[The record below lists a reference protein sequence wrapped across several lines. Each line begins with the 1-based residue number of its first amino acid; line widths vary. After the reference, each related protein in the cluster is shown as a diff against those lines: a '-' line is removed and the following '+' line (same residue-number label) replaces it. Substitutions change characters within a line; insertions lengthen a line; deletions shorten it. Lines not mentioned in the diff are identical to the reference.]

1 MTITVIAL
9 LAALFFTVAVLYS
22 SVGHA
27 GASGYIAAMSL
38 VSMSVPEIRPTA
50 LALNLV
56 VGAIGLY
63 RFSHAG
69 HVAWRAV
76 LPLVLASAPMAWAGA
91 RLKLPPGVHELALAA
106 VLVVAALGL
115 LRSASGALNTDNGLV
130 PRVPWIPGAVTGA
143 AIGLVSGIT
152 GTGGAIFLTPL
163 LLWLR
168 WKLFLNSGSA
178 TQRWVSVFVALA
190 LFLAFSPLW
199 AGGAVLAWFGVQKYG
214 APAVTIA
221 FALCQIVWLWMGV
234 VSGALGRTFELDKFL
249 RFPIPPRSVFVIN
262 VVASLLEPVCLMT
275 VPTLVAVALA
285 VADHNGVAA
294 GLLTAF
300 AGLLLSRIGSEFVER
315 FDRHKGASDARRA
328 FKAAGFADDFVPAPA
343 TLTSAGCD
351 ALASRVP
358 GFGSPETGGTSPV
371 PGVPAFGNTVP
382 CCRLP
387 VLGCF
392 AEAASAAGGVDSATA
407 GGNSMGGLEGG
418 GVSNTPS

>member
-69 HVAWRAV
+69 HVAWRVV

-168 WKLFLNSGSA
+168 WAPTRDASGISVAFVWFNSLLGLA
-178 TQRWVSVFVALA
+178 GLLSV
-190 LFLAFSPLW
+190 
-199 AGGAVLAWFGVQKYG
+199 GAVLPG
-214 APAVTIA
+214 AFPVWVAAVI
-221 FALCQIVWLWMGV
+221 G
-234 VSGALGRTFELDKFL
+234 GALLGTHLGL
-249 RFPIPPRSVFVIN
+249 RVLP
-262 VVASLLEPVCLMT
+262 
-275 VPTLVAVALA
+275 VPTLRRVLAVVLLIAATKLALA
-285 VADHNGVAA
+285 
-294 GLLTAF
+294 
-300 AGLLLSRIGSEFVER
+300 
-315 FDRHKGASDARRA
+315 
-328 FKAAGFADDFVPAPA
+328 
-343 TLTSAGCD
+343 
-351 ALASRVP
+351 
-358 GFGSPETGGTSPV
+358 
-371 PGVPAFGNTVP
+371 
-382 CCRLP
+382 
-387 VLGCF
+387 
-392 AEAASAAGGVDSATA
+392 
-407 GGNSMGGLEGG
+407 
-418 GVSNTPS
+418 